1 MNVGISRKEAE
12 MKCVCNECLEAIQS
26 GVGFREP
33 IRSLGF
39 NERQMNLMLNIKTGD
54 DSALWDTWD
63 ERREMVVES
72 ACRGWAAGV
81 RSPTE

>member
-1 MNVGISRKEAE
+1 

-39 NERQMNLMLNIKTGD
+39 NERQMNLMLNIKVGD
-54 DSALWDTWD
+54 DSVLWDTWD
-63 ERREMVVES
+63 ERREMVVDS